1 MIWESILLM
10 TIIDIL
16 IVIVPLYLFF
26 LFKKH
31 YQELENL
38 GLTLAT
44 NFILFGLIVIAIFY
58 VTDLT
63 VMHLLPLFKSK
74 QSVMAAMTDL
84 HLNWS
89 WMVTVIGIGTI
100 GFGVAYLLHDL
111 VPSANRTMNKL
122 EKNIVES
129 EERFRN
135 VFQKA
140 AIGNVL
146 VSNEHLILEVNEAFC
161 NMLGY
166 KPEELTG
173 IKFKDITCPDD
184 LAISIENHQRL
195 FAGEINTYQI
205 EKRYLHKDGH
215 IIYALL
221 NVSIVPDED
230 SKPLYAVAQIQDIT
244 EKRQLSEKLVYHA
257 RYDSRRVRT
266 SFSNAARNARRFVNR
281 FKFW

>member
-1 MIWESILLM
+1 MIWQSILLM
-10 TIIDIL
+10 TIFDIL

-31 YQELENL
+31 HQELENL

-63 VMHLLPLFKSK
+63 IMHLLPLFEPK

-100 GFGVAYLLHDL
+100 GFGVAHLLRDL

-146 VSNEHLILEVNEAFC
+146 VSNEQQILEVNKAHIFSV
-161 NMLGY
+161 
-166 KPEELTG
+166 KR
-173 IKFKDITCPDD
+173 
-184 LAISIENHQRL
+184 IS
-195 FAGEINTYQI
+195 
-205 EKRYLHKDGH
+205 
-215 IIYALL
+215 
-221 NVSIVPDED
+221 
-230 SKPLYAVAQIQDIT
+230 
-244 EKRQLSEKLVYHA
+244 
-257 RYDSRRVRT
+257 SRI
-266 SFSNAARNARRFVNR
+266 S
-281 FKFW
+281 